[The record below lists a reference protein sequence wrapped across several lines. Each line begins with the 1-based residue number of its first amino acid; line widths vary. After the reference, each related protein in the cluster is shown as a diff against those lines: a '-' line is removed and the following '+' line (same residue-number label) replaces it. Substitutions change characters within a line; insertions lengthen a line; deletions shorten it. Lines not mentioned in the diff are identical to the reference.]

1 MSKRLSEIS
10 YSLIDFFEDDDH
22 SETETFHEY
31 TKLNRTNAMLIA
43 RRVEAIMSDR
53 ALVGM
58 MARSWKTYPGAP
70 RVQLPAFVPPEVSYA
85 DVVLRRRSVRSLCIN
100 FFKTLCPFSLGVRTN
115 SHSFFAQRR
124 DPATPF
130 DGVGWCSLPHRI
142 VCCSI
147 RHRRAGE
154 GALPLPTR

>member
-85 DVVLRRRSVRSLCIN
+85 DVVLRRRSVS
-100 FFKTLCPFSLGVRTN
+100 SLGRNFVENPITLQQ
-115 SHSFFAQRR
+115 HSFFAQRR